1 MSSPSQSASSARA
14 VARFSIAVSSAFLAA
29 CASSEAA
36 EPPKNADARPRV
48 TVTTPLRGPT
58 VVHVLGAGPLAAKRE
73 TDLAFK
79 LGGVVANVAVEE
91 GASVKRGQVLATLAA
106 ADVDAQ
112 AAVAAAGLAKAERDF
127 THVDVLYNKET
138 VPRATWE
145 DAASARDVA
154 RAQLRAVRDA
164 QGRSVLV
171 APDDGYVT
179 KRYVERGAVIAAG
192 FPAFHLQ
199 GAEKGFVVR
208 MAIADRD
215 ALAAVPGSPASVTFP
230 ALPGKRFVGVVGEK
244 PRASAPGTGAFE
256 LEVFLAP
263 ENRELPSLSG
273 LSAEVDVSVPIQA
286 AASVPMGALVGE
298 NRDHAAIF
306 LVDAKNTV
314 RRTPVVVARVV
325 DGVALLAERLPD
337 GDVVL
342 AGAESLVD
350 GEEVVVK
357 RESTSNSHGDSR

>member
-1 MSSPSQSASSARA
+1 MSSPSQSASARRA
-14 VARFSIAVSSAFLAA
+14 VVRLGIVVSSAFLAA

-36 EPPKNADARPRV
+36 EPPKSADARPRV

-79 LGGVVANVAVEE
+79 LGGVVASVAVEE

-112 AAVAAAGLAKAERDF
+112 AAAAAGLAKAERDF
-127 THVDVLYNKET
+127 ARIDVLYKKDT
-138 VPRATWE
+138 VPRATWD

-171 APDDGYVT
+171 APDDGFVT

-230 ALPGKRFVGVVGEK
+230 ALPGKRFVAVVGEK

-256 LEVFLAP
+256 LEVLLAP
-263 ENRELPSLSG
+263 ENRELPALSG

-298 NRDHAAIF
+298 NRDHATIF

-314 RRTPVVVARVV
+314 HRTPVVIARVV

-342 AGAESLVD
+342 AGAEGLVD
-350 GEEVVVK
+350 GEEVVIR
-357 RESTSNSHGDSR
+357 REGNANSHGDSQ

>member
-1 MSSPSQSASSARA
+1 MSSPSQSTSSARTI
-14 VARFSIAVSSAFLAA
+14 ARFGIVVSSAFLTA

-79 LGGVVANVAVEE
+79 LGGVVASVAVEE

-112 AAVAAAGLAKAERDF
+112 AAAAAAGLAKAERDF
-127 THVDVLYNKET
+127 ARVDVLYKKET
-138 VPRATWE
+138 VPRATWD
-145 DAASARDVA
+145 DAAS
-154 RAQLRAVRDA
+154 AQLRAVRDV

-171 APDDGYVT
+171 APDDGFVT
-179 KRYVERGAVIAAG
+179 KRYAERGAVIAAG

-215 ALAAVPGSPASVTFP
+215 ALAAVPGSPATVTFP
-230 ALPGKRFVGVVGEK
+230 ALPGKRFVAVVGEK
-244 PRASAPGTGAFE
+244 PRASAPGTSAFE
-256 LEVFLAP
+256 LEVLLAP
-263 ENRELPSLSG
+263 ENRELPALSG

-298 NRDHAAIF
+298 NRDHATIF

-314 RRTPVVVARVV
+314 HRTPVVIARVV
-325 DGVALLAERLPD
+325 DGVALLAERLPE

-342 AGAESLVD
+342 AGAEGLVD
-350 GEEVVVK
+350 GEEVVIK
-357 RESTSNSHGDSR
+357 RDNSHTSHGDSR